1 MATAAVPIVLSA
13 MVVIET
19 KVVVALPKPL
29 LVQLVL
35 VIKKT
40 SRSSEQSLR
49 TAIGVKTFRPKE

>member
-1 MATAAVPIVLSA
+1 MAAAAVPIVLSA

-40 SRSSEQSLR
+40 SR
-49 TAIGVKTFRPKE
+49 